1 MLRTVIQ
8 DATTPHSGITSLAR
22 DRGIVTVL
30 AGERAG
36 ALFRLEGIE
45 FVIGRGE
52 EADIRIFDDGLSRS
66 HARIF
71 RRGPL
76 YLLEDLGST
85 NGTFL
90 GTERVTQPVL
100 LNDEAR
106 IGLGRSTILKF
117 ALKDA
122 LEEQILVKQYE
133 STVRDPLTGAY
144 NRRALDER
152 LASEFAFAD
161 RHQSTLGV
169 FMIDVDFFKKVND
182 TYGHAAGDA
191 VLRTVS
197 HRVMAA
203 IRTEDFFAR
212 FGGEEFCLLVRGSDP
227 RQAAVFGERLR
238 GLVEG
243 APVVHEGTP
252 IWVTASFGFN
262 WIGHGRRAS
271 DPATLVAGADAAL
284 YEAKRRGRNCVIFCQ

>member
-1 MLRTVIQ
+1 MMRTVIQ
-8 DATTPHSGITSLAR
+8 DANSPHSGITALVR
-22 DRGIVTVL
+22 DRGLVTVL

-36 ALFRLEGIE
+36 ALFRLEGVD

-90 GTERVTQPVL
+90 GTERVTQPRL
-100 LNDEAR
+100 LDDEAR

-117 ALKDA
+117 SLKDA
-122 LEEQILVKQYE
+122 LEEQLLVRQYE
-133 STVRDPLTGAY
+133 STVRDELTGAY

-161 RHQSTLGV
+161 RHQSSLGV
-169 FMIDVDFFKKVND
+169 YMVDVDFFKQVND
-182 TYGHAAGDA
+182 THGHAAGDA
-191 VLRTVS
+191 VLRDVS

-212 FGGEEFCLLVRGSDP
+212 FGGEEFCLLIRGSDP
-227 RQAAVFGERLR
+227 RQAAIFGERLR
-238 GLVEG
+238 GLIEG
-243 APVVHEGTP
+243 APIVYDGVP
-252 IWVTASFGFN
+252 IWVTASFGYN
-262 WIGHGRRAS
+262 WMGQGRRVP
-271 DPATLVAGADAAL
+271 DPAALVAGADAAL
-284 YEAKRRGRNCVIFCQ
+284 YEAKRRGRNQVIFCQ